1 MPLSDSRVRPDL
13 AGDLMHSR
21 RCRHSA
27 ADASRSVASV
37 ADASI
42 LPRDDREMMPDP
54 ADPLA
59 GAREL
64 AAELVDRDG
73 NYVRVG

>member
-1 MPLSDSRVRPDL
+1 
-13 AGDLMHSR
+13 
-21 RCRHSA
+21 
-27 ADASRSVASV
+27 V

>member
-1 MPLSDSRVRPDL
+1 
-13 AGDLMHSR
+13 
-21 RCRHSA
+21 
-27 ADASRSVASV
+27 
-37 ADASI
+37 
-42 LPRDDREMMPDP
+42 MMPDP